1 MIAAA
6 VAAAAA
12 GQSLSCPKSFLGY
25 RTPRRR
31 RGSRNFTCAAAAAP
45 NARVRNSNSDSGS
58 DSSSSSS
65 PSSNPA
71 TLYDV
76 LGVPAFAAA
85 RDIKAA
91 YRRLARERHP
101 DVAAAAAEQNGGGSA
116 EEFIRIHAAY
126 ATLSDPNK
134 RAEYDRDVMQQRA
147 GGCRQVCSYGGPSQA
162 PTPGRMPR
170 RSWETDQ
177 CW

>member
-1 MIAAA
+1 MIAA
-6 VAAAAA
+6 AAAAA

-25 RTPRRR
+25 RTPRRGG
-31 RGSRNFTCAAAAAP
+31 GSRNFTCAAAAAP

-58 DSSSSSS
+58 DSSSSS
-65 PSSNPA
+65 NPA

-85 RDIKAA
+85 REIKAA

-101 DVAAAAAEQNGGGSA
+101 DVTAAAAEQNGGGSA

-134 RAEYDRDVMQQRA
+134 RAEYDRDVMRQRA